1 MRATARAT
9 EWRMKQH
16 MEKHETDGSL
26 LWRELG
32 IKVLLL
38 PCDGVLGSIGMTLGL
53 SARSR

>member
-1 MRATARAT
+1 
-9 EWRMKQH
+9 MKQH